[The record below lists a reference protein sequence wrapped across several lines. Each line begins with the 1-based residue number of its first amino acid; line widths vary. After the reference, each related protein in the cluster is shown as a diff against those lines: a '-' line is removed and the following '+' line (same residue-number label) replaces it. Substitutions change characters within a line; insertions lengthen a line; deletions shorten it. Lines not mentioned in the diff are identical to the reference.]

1 MKKAIVLLLFIVGI
15 CNIAQAQRV
24 TLPKELQDTRGKFDP
39 IITLDSVAKLE
50 CVYTLAAVD
59 SVLQQGRNYDL
70 ILQIGENMTK
80 QIDLGAYLCDS
91 VCKSRNYQMTLQE
104 FVDVFGKYGRRYLK
118 EFYRCGA
125 QITEYG
131 IIVMNHMEYTDSC
144 VRFDW
149 QFHDDTLTVCGY
161 TCRKAVANFRG
172 RTWTAWYTEQI
183 PIDAGPWKLHGLPGL
198 ILKASDQNFQHDFE
212 AVAVR
217 KPHAA
222 QITRNEQK
230 SLNKVSRKRFRELE
244 YNAVIDYNGEMEKTG
259 LIQSSSSD
267 NSRGFYS
274 PLELE

>member
-1 MKKAIVLLLFIVGI
+1 M
-15 CNIAQAQRV
+15 QAQQV
-24 TLPKELQDTRGKFDP
+24 TLPESMQNQPAKFDP
-39 IITLDSVAKLE
+39 VIILDSVAKLE
-50 CVYTLAAVD
+50 CVYTLVAVD
-59 SVLQQGRNYDL
+59 SVLQQKRDYDL

-80 QIDLGAYLCDS
+80 QMDLGEYLCDS
-91 VCKSRNYQMTLQE
+91 VHRSRNYQMTWKE
-104 FVDVFGKYGRRYLK
+104 AMDTFGKYGRRYLK

-131 IIVMNHMEYTDSC
+131 IIVMNLMEYTDSC

-149 QFHDDTLTVCGY
+149 QLHDDTLTVCGY

-172 RTWTAWYTEQI
+172 RTWTAWYAEQI

-198 ILKASDQNFQHDFE
+198 ILKASDSVALHDFE

-217 KPHAA
+217 KPHVN
-222 QITRNEQK
+222 QISQK
-230 SLNKVSRKRFRELE
+230 VSNLLNKVSRKRFREME
-244 YNAVIDYNGEMEKTG
+244 YNAAVNFAGEMEKTG

-267 NSRGFYS
+267 NSRRFYS